1 MKYKIVS
8 SMVFA
13 LMVNSPLY
21 AETGTLPGMSQ
32 QAMVA
37 SYTAKPEPKEIE
49 PAMLVEQGMN
59 KMLAFLNQ
67 DPRPDE
73 GMLMSFL
80 GNEITLFFDF
90 PYMAKSAAGPLWR
103 HMDRQQRDRM
113 ADNIRQQFLA
123 AMGTHL
129 TGYNNQQVR
138 VVSQRYGSGGNTA
151 RVTVAVLQ
159 PQGYPARLDFRFY
172 RAKTGWKVFDVNA
185 NGQSAVI
192 HYRRQF
198 RQSMYAARY
207 ESRAHARQHQLQRLT
222 SQ

>member
-1 MKYKIVS
+1 MKYKILS
-8 SMVFA
+8 SMVVA
-13 LMVNSPLY
+13 LMINSPLY
-21 AETGTLPGMSQ
+21 AATDPAPGGSQ
-32 QAMVA
+32 LAMA
-37 SYTAKPEPKEIE
+37 MPYSAEPERREIE

-67 DPRPDE
+67 EPRPDE
-73 GMLMSFL
+73 AMLMAFL

-90 PYMAKSAAGPLWR
+90 PYMAKSAAGSLWR
-103 HMDRQQRDRM
+103 QMDQQQRDRM
-113 ADNIRQQFLA
+113 SDNIRQQFLA
-123 AMGTHL
+123 AMGTRL

-138 VVSQRYGSGGNTA
+138 VVSQRYGRGGNTA

-172 RAKTGWKVFDVNA
+172 RAKTGWKVFDVSA

-207 ESRAHARQHQLQRLT
+207 ESQTRARQHRLI